1 MGWPGIRGSIRRT
14 ACIRTRW
21 ANGSWRRMC
30 GRRWS
35 HYYSVLGNRESG
47 LGNRESRVPISG
59 EQHSLTRA
67 KTTAKFKGCLA
78 LVSVSSFLFPDRAQ
92 RMAIPATQIRRG
104 MVIVFEGDPCRI
116 VEFRHH
122 TPGNLRAMVQAK
134 LKNLRNG
141 ASFEHRFRA
150 ADSIDPASMET
161 HDLEFLYQGGDTYH
175 FMNTENY
182 DQLEMDEEML
192 GDNAQ
197 WMQPGMKIQAEYYD
211 GRPVGIK
218 LPNSLVLEVVDT
230 APVMKTATKTAS
242 SKPAKLE
249 NGVTINVPEFVGT
262 GDKVKVNP
270 ATSEY
275 QERAK

>member
-1 MGWPGIRGSIRRT
+1 
-14 ACIRTRW
+14 
-21 ANGSWRRMC
+21 
-30 GRRWS
+30 
-35 HYYSVLGNRESG
+35 
-47 LGNRESRVPISG
+47 
-59 EQHSLTRA
+59 
-67 KTTAKFKGCLA
+67 
-78 LVSVSSFLFPDRAQ
+78 
-92 RMAIPATQIRRG
+92 MAIPATQIRRG
-104 MVIVFEGDPCRI
+104 MVIVFEGEPCRI

-134 LKNLRNG
+134 LKNLRSG
-141 ASFEHRFRA
+141 SSFEHRFRA

-211 GRPVGIK
+211 GRPIGIR
-218 LPNSLVLEVVDT
+218 LPNSLVLEVVET
-230 APVMKTATKTAS
+230 APVMKTATKNAS

-249 NGVTINVPEFVGT
+249 NGVSINVPEFIGT
-262 GDKVKVNP
+262 GDRVKVNP
-270 ATSEY
+270 TTGEY
-275 QERAK
+275 QERSKG

>member
-1 MGWPGIRGSIRRT
+1 
-14 ACIRTRW
+14 
-21 ANGSWRRMC
+21 
-30 GRRWS
+30 
-35 HYYSVLGNRESG
+35 
-47 LGNRESRVPISG
+47 
-59 EQHSLTRA
+59 
-67 KTTAKFKGCLA
+67 
-78 LVSVSSFLFPDRAQ
+78 
-92 RMAIPATQIRRG
+92 MAIPATQIRRG
-104 MVIVFEGDPCRI
+104 MVLVFEGDPCRVI
-116 VEFRHH
+116 EFRHH

-134 LKNLRNG
+134 LKNLRTG
-141 ASFEHRFRA
+141 SSFEHRFRA
-150 ADSIDPASMET
+150 ADAIDPASMET

-175 FMNTENY
+175 FMNVENY
-182 DQLEMDEEML
+182 DQLEMDEETL

-197 WMQPGMKIQAEYYD
+197 WMQPNMKIQAEYYD

-242 SKPAKLE
+242 TKPATLE

-270 ATSEY
+270 TTGEY

>member
-1 MGWPGIRGSIRRT
+1 
-14 ACIRTRW
+14 
-21 ANGSWRRMC
+21 
-30 GRRWS
+30 
-35 HYYSVLGNRESG
+35 
-47 LGNRESRVPISG
+47 
-59 EQHSLTRA
+59 
-67 KTTAKFKGCLA
+67 
-78 LVSVSSFLFPDRAQ
+78 
-92 RMAIPATQIRRG
+92 MAIPATQIRRG
-104 MVIVFEGDPCRI
+104 MVIVFEGEPCRI
-116 VEFRHH
+116 IEFRHH

-134 LKNLRNG
+134 LKNLRTG
-141 ASFEHRFRA
+141 SSFEHRFRA

-175 FMNTENY
+175 FMNVENY
-182 DQLEMDEEML
+182 DQLEMDEEAL

-270 ATSEY
+270 STGEY

>member
-1 MGWPGIRGSIRRT
+1 
-14 ACIRTRW
+14 
-21 ANGSWRRMC
+21 
-30 GRRWS
+30 
-35 HYYSVLGNRESG
+35 
-47 LGNRESRVPISG
+47 
-59 EQHSLTRA
+59 
-67 KTTAKFKGCLA
+67 
-78 LVSVSSFLFPDRAQ
+78 
-92 RMAIPATQIRRG
+92 MAIPATQIRRG
-104 MVIVFEGDPCRI
+104 MVIVFEGEPCRI

-134 LKNLRNG
+134 LKNLRTG
-141 ASFEHRFRA
+141 SSFEHRFRA

-242 SKPAKLE
+242 TKPAKLE

-262 GDKVKVNP
+262 GDRVKVNP
-270 ATSEY
+270 STGEY